1 MSNKLNEF
9 LESLKPIVDKACI
22 VNNNNPSELL
32 SILDMC
38 ERIHI
43 FNKFEMYGLSEE
55 SINNLDLEDIKLKA
69 ETLNTLFLFIKNN
82 PKIQEIIEDTDK
94 TKLIK
99 CLNRVTYE
107 LYKII
112 YQRSKN
118 DSILDRL
125 FYLCFLVLN
134 AVLSDK
140 IVEMDNFISSYLVE
154 TFDNLENTEGIE
166 LLQIDTLHLILS
178 LSKRIKNADD
188 ISEIKKLI
196 NRVDERLN
204 FLQDTEINSN
214 CLNANNVLIITI
226 IANIQCALK
235 IVMSYLTT
243 GYMEENIYPLIDSY
257 SLNAYKI
264 AEQGNLENYKI
275 LSNMLGYGL
284 EALCRNSI
292 WEMGV

>member
-43 FNKFEMYGLSEE
+43 FNEFEMYGLSEE

-112 YQRSKN
+112 Y
-118 DSILDRL
+118 I
-125 FYLCFLVLN
+125 
-134 AVLSDK
+134 
-140 IVEMDNFISSYLVE
+140 
-154 TFDNLENTEGIE
+154 
-166 LLQIDTLHLILS
+166 
-178 LSKRIKNADD
+178 
-188 ISEIKKLI
+188 
-196 NRVDERLN
+196 
-204 FLQDTEINSN
+204 
-214 CLNANNVLIITI
+214 
-226 IANIQCALK
+226 
-235 IVMSYLTT
+235 
-243 GYMEENIYPLIDSY
+243 
-257 SLNAYKI
+257 
-264 AEQGNLENYKI
+264 
-275 LSNMLGYGL
+275 
-284 EALCRNSI
+284 
-292 WEMGV
+292 

>member
-43 FNKFEMYGLSEE
+43 FNEFEMYGLSEE

-112 YQRSKN
+112 YQHLKLRNK
-118 DSILDRL
+118 
-125 FYLCFLVLN
+125 
-134 AVLSDK
+134 DK
-140 IVEMDNFISSYLVE
+140 I
-154 TFDNLENTEGIE
+154 
-166 LLQIDTLHLILS
+166 
-178 LSKRIKNADD
+178 
-188 ISEIKKLI
+188 
-196 NRVDERLN
+196 
-204 FLQDTEINSN
+204 
-214 CLNANNVLIITI
+214 
-226 IANIQCALK
+226 
-235 IVMSYLTT
+235 
-243 GYMEENIYPLIDSY
+243 IYQVY
-257 SLNAYKI
+257 YHF
-264 AEQGNLENYKI
+264 
-275 LSNMLGYGL
+275 
-284 EALCRNSI
+284 
-292 WEMGV
+292 

>member
-43 FNKFEMYGLSEE
+43 FNEFEMYGLSEE

-112 YQRSKN
+112 YQLSKN

-154 TFDNLENTEGIE
+154 TFDNLEKYNNISAYYTDDSIKKIE
-166 LLQIDTLHLILS
+166 KLSNSEFMNELDNLHLMCQ
-178 LSKRIKNADD
+178 
-188 ISEIKKLI
+188 
-196 NRVDERLN
+196 LN
-204 FLQDTEINSN
+204 
-214 CLNANNVLIITI
+214 
-226 IANIQCALK
+226 
-235 IVMSYLTT
+235 
-243 GYMEENIYPLIDSY
+243 
-257 SLNAYKI
+257 
-264 AEQGNLENYKI
+264 
-275 LSNMLGYGL
+275 
-284 EALCRNSI
+284 
-292 WEMGV
+292 